1 MLRGCLRLV
10 KRAPPLAFVRGGW
23 LQESGSTVR
32 ALFIVFRLAGA
43 AGIAAAI
50 VGQYIHS
57 LNFRAENGI
66 DENGVPAVNFFSFFT
81 IESNILTIVVFL
93 IGAILLIRS
102 GGTDPLWFGVG
113 RAAVTAYMATTGI
126 VYNTLL
132 RGIEVSEGATLGW
145 SNEIVHVIGPILVVL
160 DWLFA
165 PGRRRLEWT
174 HIWIVVT
181 FPIVWAAYTMIRG
194 PFVDDPTQA
203 VLNPA
208 YAGGWY
214 PYPFL
219 NPDTSP
225 QGYVSVAFYVVLIAA
240 VIGGVGAAVIWVSR
254 HGRWPLRAPRG

>member
-1 MLRGCLRLV
+1 MLYPIVRLLV
-10 KRAPPLAFVRGGW
+10 
-23 LQESGSTVR
+23 
-32 ALFIVFRLAGA
+32 
-43 AGIAAAI
+43 AAAALAA
-50 VGQYIHS
+50 VFAQFARS
-57 LNFRAENGI
+57 LSLALVSPTPYGSHI
-66 DENGVPAVNFFSFFT
+66 PTMVTNFFSFFT
-81 IESNILTIVVFL
+81 IQSNLATAVVLAIAAIWALRRRYDTAREPWGIALALTCVTTYMVV
-93 IGAILLIRS
+93 
-102 GGTDPLWFGVG
+102 
-113 RAAVTAYMATTGI
+113 TGI

-132 RGIEVSEGATLGW
+132 RGVEVSEGATLGW

-165 PGRRRLEWT
+165 PGRRKLDWV
-174 HIWIVVT
+174 HIWVIVV
-181 FPIVWAAYTMIRG
+181 FPIVWAVYTMIRG

-203 VLNPA
+203 VLNPD

-254 HGRWPLRAPRG
+254 RDRWPLPAPKS

>member
-1 MLRGCLRLV
+1 LR
-10 KRAPPLAFVRGGW
+10 
-23 LQESGSTVR
+23 T
-32 ALFIVFRLAGA
+32 LFIAVRIAGA
-43 AGIAAAI
+43 AAIAAAI
-50 VGQYIHS
+50 IGQYIHS
-57 LNFRAENGI
+57 LNFRASHGI

-81 IESNILTIVVFL
+81 IESNVLTVAVFL

-102 GGTDPLWFGVG
+102 GGPDPLWFGVG

-145 SNEIVHVIGPILVVL
+145 SNEILHVIGPILVVV

-165 PGRRRLEWT
+165 PGRRRLDWR
-174 HIWIVVT
+174 HIWIVVI
-181 FPIVWAAYTMIRG
+181 FPIVWAVYTMIRG

-219 NPDTSP
+219 NPATSP

-240 VIGGVGAAVIWVSR
+240 VIGGVGAAIIWVSR
-254 HGRWPLRAPRG
+254 HERWPLRAAKG

>member
-1 MLRGCLRLV
+1 MRI
-10 KRAPPLAFVRGGW
+10 
-23 LQESGSTVR
+23 
-32 ALFIVFRLAGA
+32 LFIVVRIAGA
-43 AGIAAAI
+43 AAIAAAI

-57 LNFRAENGI
+57 LDFRASHGI

-81 IESNILTIVVFL
+81 VESNILTVAVFL

-102 GGTDPLWFGVG
+102 ADPDPLWFGVS

-145 SNEIVHVIGPILVVL
+145 SNEIMHVIGPILIVV

-165 PGRRRLEWT
+165 PGRRRLDWT
-174 HIWIVVT
+174 HIWIVVI
-181 FPIVWAAYTMIRG
+181 FPIVWAVYTMIRG

-219 NPDTSP
+219 NPATSP

-240 VIGGVGAAVIWVSR
+240 VIGGVGAAIIWVSR
-254 HGRWPLRAPRG
+254 HERWPLRAAKG